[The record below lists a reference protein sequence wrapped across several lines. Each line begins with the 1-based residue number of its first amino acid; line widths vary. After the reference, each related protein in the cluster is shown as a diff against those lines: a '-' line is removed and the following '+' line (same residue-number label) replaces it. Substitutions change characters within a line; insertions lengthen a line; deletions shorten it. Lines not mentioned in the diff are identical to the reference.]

1 MMSMVNSKSKS
12 VRGVSEKSGR
22 SDKNLDK
29 VFIYGLDTDF
39 YI

>member
-1 MMSMVNSKSKS
+1 MVNSKSKS
-12 VRGVSEKSGR
+12 VRGASEKLGR

-29 VFIYGLDTDF
+29 VFIYGLVTDF

>member
-12 VRGVSEKSGR
+12 VHGASEKPGR
-22 SDKNLDK
+22 SDKNLDR
-29 VFIYGLDTDF
+29 VFIYGLVTDF